1 MSLFLVKGAGV
12 AGLSV
17 ALELLRRGED
27 VDIVDYQDTIGQ
39 GASHFAGGMLA
50 PYCEREAAEEIVLTL
65 GLDAADWWDRA
76 VPGAVIRNGTLVVA
90 QPRDLADLV
99 RFASRTSGHIW
110 LDREGLATLEPSLAG
125 RFDKALFFENEA
137 HLDPRRALAGLAKAI
152 RNLGGLFHL
161 GWGPVPKKNYT
172 AVLDCTGPAAIPHIP
187 GLRGVRGEMLYLES
201 DEVALSRPVRM
212 LHPRHPIYVVP
223 RDDHRFMV
231 GATMIETEDDGP
243 ISARSLMEL
252 LNAAYALHPAFGE
265 ARVVETGVGIRPAF
279 DDNVPRVV
287 ETDGG
292 LAIAG
297 MHRHGFL
304 LAPAMA
310 KKAASRLS
318 NAYVPEKELTP

>member
-12 AGLSV
+12 AGLAV
-17 ALELLRRGED
+17 AYEMLRRGED

-39 GASHFAGGMLA
+39 GASFFAGGMLA
-50 PYCEREAAEEIVLTL
+50 PYCEREAAEEVVLTL
-65 GLDAADWWDRA
+65 GLDAADWWDQA
-76 VPGAVIRNGTLVVA
+76 VPGAVIRSGTLVVA
-90 QPRDLADLV
+90 QPRDLADLT
-99 RFASRTSGHIW
+99 RFASRTTGHVW
-110 LDREGLATLEPSLAG
+110 LDRQQIADLEPSLAG
-125 RFDKALFFENEA
+125 RFDKALFFEDEA
-137 HLDPRRALAGLAKAI
+137 HLDPRRALAGLAETI
-152 RNLGGLFHL
+152 RNLGGKFHL
-161 GWGPVPKKNYT
+161 GWGPPPKRTYS

-187 GLRGVRGEMLYLES
+187 GLRGVRGEMLYLETG
-201 DEVALSRPVRM
+201 EVTLSRPVRM

-231 GATMIETEDDGP
+231 GATMIETENEGT

-279 DDNVPRVV
+279 ADNVPRVV
-287 ETDGG
+287 ETDDG

-297 MHRHGFL
+297 MYRHGFL

-310 KKAASRLS
+310 KKAAARLS
-318 NAYVPEKELTP
+318 NGIGLQKEMIA

>member
-12 AGLSV
+12 AGLAV
-17 ALELLRRGED
+17 AYELLRRGED
-27 VDIVDYQDTIGQ
+27 VDIVDFQDTVGQ

-65 GLDAADWWDRA
+65 GLDAAEWWDQA

-90 QPRDLADLV
+90 QPRDLTDLT
-99 RFASRTSGHIW
+99 RFASRTTGHVW
-110 LDREGLATLEPSLAG
+110 LGRQEIADLESSLAG
-125 RFDKALFFENEA
+125 RFEKALFFDKEA
-137 HLDPRRALAGLAKAI
+137 HLDPRRALTGLAKAI

-161 GWGPVPKKNYT
+161 GWGPPPKKNYT

-187 GLRGVRGEMLYLES
+187 GLRGVRGEMLYLETS
-201 DEVALSRPVRM
+201 EVALSRPVRM

-231 GATMIETEDDGP
+231 GATMIETDDDGP

-287 ETDGG
+287 ETESG

-310 KKAASRLS
+310 KKAATRLS
-318 NAYVPEKELTP
+318 NGFGLQEEMIA

>member
-12 AGLSV
+12 AGLAV
-17 ALELLRRGED
+17 AYELLRRGED

-39 GASHFAGGMLA
+39 GASFFAGGMLA
-50 PYCEREAAEEIVLTL
+50 PYCEREAAEEVVLTL
-65 GLDAADWWDRA
+65 GLDAAEWWDQV

-90 QPRDLADLV
+90 QPRDIPDLT
-99 RFASRTSGHIW
+99 RFASRTTGHVW
-110 LDREGLATLEPSLAG
+110 LDRNEIANLEPALSG
-125 RFDKALFFENEA
+125 RFEKALFFENEA
-137 HLDPRRALAGLAKAI
+137 HLDPRRALTGLAKAI

-161 GWGPVPKKNYT
+161 GWGPSPKKNYT

-187 GLRGVRGEMLYLES
+187 GLRGVRGEMLYLETG
-201 DEVALSRPVRM
+201 EVTLSRPVRM

-279 DDNVPRVV
+279 ADNVPRFV
-287 ETDGG
+287 ETDDG

-297 MHRHGFL
+297 MYRHGFV

-310 KKAASRLS
+310 KKAAARLS
-318 NAYVPEKELTP
+318 NRIGLQKEMIA

>member
-12 AGLSV
+12 AGLAV
-17 ALELLRRGED
+17 AYELLRRGED
-27 VDIVDYQDTIGQ
+27 VDIVDYQDTVGQ
-39 GASHFAGGMLA
+39 GASFFAGGMLA
-50 PYCEREAAEEIVLTL
+50 PYCEREAAEEVVLTL
-65 GLDAADWWDRA
+65 GLDAADWWDQV
-76 VPGAVIRNGTLVVA
+76 VPGAVIRNGTLVVT
-90 QPRDLADLV
+90 QPRDITDLT
-99 RFASRTSGHIW
+99 RFASRTTGHVW
-110 LDREGLATLEPSLAG
+110 LDRNEITDLEPSLSG
-125 RFDKALFFENEA
+125 RFEKALFFENEA
-137 HLDPRRALAGLAKAI
+137 HLDPRRALTGLAKTI

-161 GWGPVPKKNYT
+161 GWGPSPKKNYT

-187 GLRGVRGEMLYLES
+187 GLRGVRGEMLYLETG
-201 DEVALSRPVRM
+201 EVTLSRPVRM

-279 DDNVPRVV
+279 ADNFPRVV
-287 ETDGG
+287 ETGDG

-297 MHRHGFL
+297 MYRHGFL

-310 KKAASRLS
+310 KQAAIRLS
-318 NAYVPEKELTP
+318 NGAALREEMIA

>member
-12 AGLSV
+12 AGLTV
-17 ALELLRRGED
+17 AYELLRRGED
-27 VDIVDYQDTIGQ
+27 VDIVDYQDVIGQ

-50 PYCEREAAEEIVLTL
+50 PYCEREATEEIVLTL

-76 VPGAVIRNGTLVVA
+76 VPGVVIRNGTLVVA
-90 QPRDLADLV
+90 QPRDLADLT
-99 RFASRTSGHIW
+99 RFASRTRGHAW
-110 LDREGLATLEPSLAG
+110 LDRNGIADLEPSLAG
-125 RFDKALFFENEA
+125 RFEKALFFEGEA

-152 RNLGGLFHL
+152 RNHGGEFHL
-161 GWGPVPKKNYT
+161 GWGPPPKKNYT
-172 AVLDCTGPAAIPHIP
+172 AVLDCTGPAAIPNIP
-187 GLRGVRGEMLYLES
+187 GLRGVRGEMLYLETA
-201 DEVALSRPVRM
+201 EVALSRPVRM

-287 ETDGG
+287 ETESG

-318 NAYVPEKELTP
+318 NAYVPQEELIP